1 MSNSR
6 KIRIGMYTVGL
17 VLFLIY
23 YLSYRYYEISTWL
36 YIFSS
41 PYEMNIGPINLI
53 YILPAIPFLI
63 GFMFEFL
70 KGSVEKFRNL
80 KVSVGLFLLS
90 LSMMFGLNRG
100 FFYVGADGKL
110 VSIHISGPNWYMFI
124 PAMLVLLYLI
134 CEILREIYE

>member
-23 YLSYRYYEISTWL
+23 YLSYRYYEIPTAL
-36 YIFSS
+36 DINNVYHK
-41 PYEMNIGPINLI
+41 MNIGPINPI
-53 YILPAIPFLI
+53 YIIPALPFLV

-80 KVSVGLFLLS
+80 KISVGLFLLS
-90 LSMMFGLNRG
+90 LSMMFGLNHG
-100 FFYVGADGKL
+100 FFYAGADGKL
-110 VSIHISGPNWYMFI
+110 VNILIGIPNWYMFI

-134 CEILREIYE
+134 CEILREIYK